1 MVENLK
7 CWTNRLMLWDITVWH
22 FPSGGNPYN
31 YLWPSDIFQLAETHN
46 WTTYD
51 RITFSIN
58 ENQPVGFFL
67 RPSDIFHQTET
78 QRWIFCDRLT
88 FSIRCKP
95 TIWLFVTVWHFPTG
109 RNSPL
114 DYLWPSD
121 IFQHH
126 SLVLDYFLPQMQIVE
141 NVRFALSW
149 VWKMCDNVSHFPH
162 LNFEHFPA

>member
-1 MVENLK
+1 MLNQLLDVLRHH
-7 CWTNRLMLWDITVWH
+7 RLIFSISWKPTLWLFVTLWH
-22 FPSGGNPYN
+22 FPTSRN
-31 YLWPSDIFQLAETHN
+31 SQ
-46 WTTYD
+46 TYD
-51 RITFSIN
+51 RVTFSIKWKLTSG
-58 ENQPVGFFL
+58 VFL

-78 QRWIFCDRLT
+78 QRGIFCDRLT

-114 DYLWPSD
+114 DYLWLSD

-126 SLVLDYFLPQMQIVE
+126 SWVLDYFLPQMQIME

-149 VWKMCDNVSHFPH
+149 VWKMCDNVTHFPH
-162 LNFEHFPA
+162 PNFEHFPA